1 MNTIK
6 LVALIIVSAL
16 IGALAFQFTQAENTG
31 TIKNSEVSKPST
43 PTQEASPGLLRP
55 SFTLPDLEDQP
66 HSIDEWDGKLLL
78 INFWASWCP
87 PCIKEMPALD
97 TLRLK
102 YQDQNFEILGVAIE
116 PAADVSLFLDKA
128 PVSYPI
134 LYGEINADRIA
145 KQYGNTIGSIPFSV
159 LIDQNGLIVEQYFG
173 EIDIPAL
180 EQTLLSML

>member
-6 LVALIIVSAL
+6 LVALILASAL
-16 IGALAFQFTQAENTG
+16 IGALVFQFTQPENTD
-31 TIKNSEVSKPST
+31 TIRDAESKST
-43 PTQEASPGLLRP
+43 AATQDASPGVLRP

-66 HSIDEWDGKLLL
+66 RNINEWDGKLLL

-97 TLRLK
+97 ALRLQ
-102 YQDQNFEILGVAIE
+102 YQAQNFEILGVAIE
-116 PAADVSLFLDKA
+116 PAADVSLFLDNS

-134 LYGEINADRIA
+134 VYGEIEADRIA

-159 LIDQNGLIVEQYFG
+159 LIDQNGMIIEQYFG
-173 EIDIPAL
+173 EIDIPSL
-180 EQTLLSML
+180 EQTLLSLI

>member
-1 MNTIK
+1 LNTIK

-16 IGALAFQFTQAENTG
+16 IGALAFQFTQPQSAE
-31 TIKNSEVSKPST
+31 TISSVENKST
-43 PTQEASPGLLRP
+43 TVTQEAAPGILRP
-55 SFTLPDLEDQP
+55 TFTLPDLEDQP
-66 HSIDEWDGKLLL
+66 HNIDEWDGKLLL

-97 TLRLK
+97 ALRLN
-102 YQDQNFEILGVAIE
+102 YQDQNFEILGVAVE
-116 PAADVSLFLDKA
+116 PAADVSLFLDGS

-134 LYGEINADRIA
+134 LYGEIEADRIS